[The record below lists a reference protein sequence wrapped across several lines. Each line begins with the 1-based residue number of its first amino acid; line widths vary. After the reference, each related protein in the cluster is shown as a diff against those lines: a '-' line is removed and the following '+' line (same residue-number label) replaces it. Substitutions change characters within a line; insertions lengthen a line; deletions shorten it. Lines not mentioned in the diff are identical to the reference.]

1 VHQEDGSGPFNLEDR
16 PDLLDGVG
24 SKGGFIL
31 AKDALDFI
39 YKTCNFIYKEEEM
52 KTLVDIN
59 EGVLREAMDVSETTT
74 KKETI
79 TLALEE
85 LIRSRLRQRLKRMA
99 GSGVMGTDLSD
110 LKSLRQRREKTH
122 KALRTVAKR

>member
-1 VHQEDGSGPFNLEDR
+1 MKISVNLITTPNDKTCV
-16 PDLLDGVG
+16 DM
-24 SKGGFIL
+24 
-31 AKDALDFI
+31 I
-39 YKTCNFIYKEEEM
+39 YKTCNFIYRKEIKM

-59 EGVLREAMDVSETTT
+59 ENVLKEAMEVSGTTT

-85 LIRSRLRQRLKRMA
+85 LIRSRLRQRLKSMA
-99 GSGVMGTDLSD
+99 GSGMMETSLSD

-122 KALRTVAKR
+122 KSLRTVAKQ